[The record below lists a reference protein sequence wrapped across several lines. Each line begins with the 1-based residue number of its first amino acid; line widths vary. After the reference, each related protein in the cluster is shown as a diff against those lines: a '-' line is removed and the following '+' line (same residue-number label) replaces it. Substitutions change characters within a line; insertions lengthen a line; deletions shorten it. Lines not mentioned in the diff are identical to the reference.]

1 MRQPTAIVSDG
12 DLAVNSRSFARSIR
26 AENLSP
32 NTETAYLQAIARFA
46 DFLRDKGMPQDVAN
60 IKREHIEAFIEDRLA
75 RWKPATANHS
85 YRGLQRFYR
94 WLVEE
99 GEVKESPMARMKPPR
114 IPENPPPVL
123 TDVQLKA
130 LLNTCAK
137 GRDFD
142 DVRDY
147 ALLLVFLDT
156 GARRA
161 EIAGLRYTLDGPET
175 NDVDLDGGIL
185 RVLGKGRRERVLG
198 IGRKSVLAL
207 DRYIR
212 ARARHFAAGDPWLW
226 LGRKGRLADT
236 GILQM
241 FQRRGNQAGLAK
253 LHPHQ
258 LRHSFAHQWLASG
271 GNEGDLMRLT
281 GWRSRTM
288 IQRYAAS
295 TATERAVAAH
305 RKLSPADRI

>member
-46 DFLRDKGMPQDVAN
+46 DFLRDKSMPQDVAN

-75 RWKPATANHS
+75 RRKPATANHS

-305 RKLSPADRI
+305 RKLSPADRL